1 MSTALIYAANTIPQD
16 VAIGGTVNFGT
27 PVRRYG
33 KNLSMSGGNVITRGQ
48 GYYIVDASINFT
60 GAAGTTTFQMYEN
73 GMPIPGARV
82 QRTTGAATEYDVKIP
97 TFAILN
103 ECCASKTL
111 TMVITGAAVTDAVAT
126 INVVKA

>member
-1 MSTALIYAANTIPQD
+1 MNALLYASNTTAQD

-33 KNLSMSGGNVITRGQ
+33 KHIGMSGGNVITKGE

-73 GMPIPGARV
+73 GMAIPGARV

-97 TFAILN
+97 TFSIRN
-103 ECCASKTL
+103 ECGLSKTL